1 MNILLAMIPA
11 LFWGTTYAVTQ
22 STLQD
27 WPLPLLGALRALP
40 AGIIL
45 LMIKPCLPKKN
56 EWGILFRLGMVNIGI
71 FFSLIFV
78 MALTLPSA
86 ISAVGMVSLP
96 VFAIIFDWIVN
107 KRSPNKI
114 QAFFGLVLMLL
125 AWLLFDPKTIHLNY
139 IGLLAMFAA
148 IICILYGSSMTK
160 SLGVRMHWW
169 TVLTW
174 QLMIG
179 GIILTI
185 VAVINGFI
193 SPEKYTHVLDNFQ
206 LSNAI
211 GLSWIIILNT
221 ALSYGLYVWLLQ
233 KMSVVDFTFAGIA
246 NPIAGIATG
255 MLLLNETFT
264 ETQYLLMGSMIL
276 TSLMPQII
284 ASTKHYFTTTAH
296 HAAV

>member
-1 MNILLAMIPA
+1 MNVLLAMIPA
-11 LFWGTTYAVTQ
+11 FFWGTTYAVTQ

-45 LMIKPCLPKKN
+45 LMLKPCLPKKQ
-56 EWGILFRLGMVNIGI
+56 EWSILFRLGMVNIGI
-71 FFSLIFV
+71 FFCLIFV

-96 VFAIIFDWIVN
+96 VFAMIFDWVVN
-107 KRSPNKI
+107 KRNPNKI
-114 QAFFGLVLMLL
+114 QAFFGLLLVLL
-125 AWLLFDPKTIHLNY
+125 AWLLFDPRTIHLNY

-160 SLGVRMHWW
+160 SLGIRMHWW

-174 QLMIG
+174 QLILG
-179 GIILTI
+179 GGLLT
-185 VAVINGFI
+185 VAAVIHGFI
-193 SPEKYTHVLDNFQ
+193 SPEKYIHVINHFQ
-206 LSNAI
+206 LNNAI

-221 ALSYGLYVWLLQ
+221 ALGYGLYVWLLQ

-255 MLLLNETFT
+255 LFLLNETFN

-284 ASTKHYFTTTAH
+284 ASTKSYFSSTAH

>member
-11 LFWGTTYAVTQ
+11 FFWGTTYAVTQ

-56 EWGILFRLGMVNIGI
+56 EWGILLRLGMVNIGI
-71 FFSLIFV
+71 FFCLIFV

-96 VFAIIFDWIVN
+96 VFAMLFDWIVN

-114 QAFFGLVLMLL
+114 QALFGLVLVLL
-125 AWLLFDPKTIHLNY
+125 AWQLFNPSSIHLNY

-160 SLGVRMHWW
+160 SLGIRMHWW

-174 QLMIG
+174 QLIIG
-179 GIILTI
+179 GMMLTI
-185 VAVINGFI
+185 TAVIHGFI
-193 SPEKYTHVLDNFQ
+193 SPEKYTLVIAQFQ

-221 ALSYGLYVWLLQ
+221 ALGYGLYVWLLQ

-246 NPIAGIATG
+246 NPIAGITAG
-255 MLLLNETFT
+255 MFLLNETFS

-276 TSLMPQII
+276 ASLMPQII
-284 ASTKHYFTTTAH
+284 ASAKHYFTPKTDHVT
-296 HAAV
+296 V